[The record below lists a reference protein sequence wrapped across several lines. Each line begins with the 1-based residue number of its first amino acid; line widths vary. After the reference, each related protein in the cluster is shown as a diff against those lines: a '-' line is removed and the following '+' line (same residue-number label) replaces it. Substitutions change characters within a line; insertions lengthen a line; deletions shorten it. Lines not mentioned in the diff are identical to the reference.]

1 VALWDPAPDLEG
13 RRSGLGRIYF
23 GACLIALA
31 TVASIQTL
39 AGDIT
44 TALVNIGVT
53 LTVVG

>member
-1 VALWDPAPDLEG
+1 
-13 RRSGLGRIYF
+13 
-23 GACLIALA
+23 LIALV

-44 TALVNIGVT
+44 TVLVNIGVT